1 MSSSLGSSIRVF
13 IYYADQCDRKKCT
26 GWRLLQ
32 NKYKIFQPSIS
43 RVRQRSIPRKSLIL
57 NPVAPQALSP
67 ADLPIVA
74 ATGITILDCSWK
86 LAEDIFKWKF
96 PYSRALPYLVA
107 ANPVNYGKPWRL
119 STVEALAA
127 ALYIVGFS
135 QEAQNVLKF
144 FNWGEQFLRLN
155 AEPLKEYRQAS
166 NSKSIIAIQETYMPD

>member
-1 MSSSLGSSIRVF
+1 MSSSLESSIRVF

-32 NKYKIFQPSIS
+32 KRNKIVQPSIS
-43 RVRQRSIPRKSLIL
+43 RVGQRSIPRKSLIL
-57 NPVAPQALSP
+57 NPVAPQALSSE
-67 ADLPIVA
+67 DLPIVA
-74 ATGITILDCSWK
+74 ATGLTVLDCSWK

-127 ALYIVGFS
+127 ALYIIGFP
-135 QEAQNVLKF
+135 QKAKNVLKI
-144 FNWGEQFLRLN
+144 FNWGEQFLHLN
-155 AEPLKEYRQAS
+155 AEPLKEYAQAS
-166 NSKSIIAIQETYMPD
+166 NSKAIIAIQETYMPD